1 MKPVG
6 SAIVASKLFILVSKL
21 MNKMLF
27 WALSLSAGVL
37 QAQSFSVDNDRA
49 AQILLEQDQLIRDLQ
64 REVRQLRGNNEQ
76 INHQLKLLQQNQRD
90 LEQRL
95 TKTDAPKIVPPPS
108 TVNSSMNGMGM
119 SAMNPAPNP
128 PPIQIQ
134 APHQLPA
141 PVLPAL
147 SLADPKTTTAPQ
159 DYQQGFDLLQ
169 RGKYDQAV
177 QHFENF
183 IKQSPTGDY
192 ADNAQYWL
200 GEAYYSKQD
209 FVGALAAFRKL
220 VDNYP
225 DSPKKPHALLK
236 MGFSYDEL
244 GDRIHARQILEQIVK
259 DFPATMP
266 ARLAAERLKKRR

>member
-1 MKPVG
+1 
-6 SAIVASKLFILVSKL
+6 

-37 QAQSFSVDNDRA
+37 QAQSFSVDNDRT
-49 AQILLEQDQLIRDLQ
+49 AQTLLEQDQIIRDLQ
-64 REVRQLRGNNEQ
+64 REVRQLRGDNEQ

-95 TKTDAPKIVPPPS
+95 TKTAAPTIVPPPS
-108 TVNSSMNGMGM
+108 NVNSSMNGMGM
-119 SAMNPAPNP
+119 SAMPSNVP
-128 PPIQIQ
+128 PPIQM
-134 APHQLPA
+134 PHQLPA

-147 SLADPKTTTAPQ
+147 SLADPNTTTAPQ
-159 DYQQGFDLLQ
+159 EYQQAFDLLQ
-169 RGKYDQAV
+169 RGKYDQAA
-177 QHFENF
+177 QLFENF

-192 ADNAQYWL
+192 ADSAQYWL

-220 VDNYP
+220 VENYP
-225 DSPKKPHALLK
+225 DSPKKAHALLK

-244 GDRIHARQILEQIVK
+244 GDRINARQVLEQVVK
-259 DFPATMP
+259 EFPSTMP